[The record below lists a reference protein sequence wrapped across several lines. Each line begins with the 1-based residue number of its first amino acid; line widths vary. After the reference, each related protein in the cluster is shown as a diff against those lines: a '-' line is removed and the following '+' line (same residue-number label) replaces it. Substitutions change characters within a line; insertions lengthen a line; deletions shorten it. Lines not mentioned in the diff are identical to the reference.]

1 MLLPFLV
8 SSSSASLYETE
19 FTEFDLE
26 FARQDPAEAGDLKL
40 SSPLN
45 SILQSAGKGA
55 GGEVASVA
63 VVHIKS
69 ALFGP
74 ASVTAPVAS
83 SATAPVAASSTT
95 SASATGCKLFF
106 IALIVREGL
115 YRLPI

>member
-74 ASVTAPVAS
+74 AS
-83 SATAPVAASSTT
+83 ATAPVAASSTT

-106 IALIVREGL
+106 LSPSLYERDFTDFRSSVRPPG
-115 YRLPI
+115 